1 MVEARRSQPRE
12 LAQEHPDRRG
22 DATDFARALN
32 DAGGSSCS
40 SSCVSWDGLAL
51 VIAPTRGP
59 KPRLGQLGWYRGV
72 SAQQQI
78 PSLDGRDF
86 LIG

>member
-1 MVEARRSQPRE
+1 MSIPTEGETLRISP
-12 LAQEHPDRRG
+12 
-22 DATDFARALN
+22 ALKS
-32 DAGGSSCS
+32 DAGGSPRS
-40 SSCVSWDGLAL
+40 SSCVSRDGLAH